1 MTRRLFFATVLL
13 MGTSALTAIAQ
24 TAPPTRIRG
33 MIAALDG
40 NTLTVNSRDGQ
51 KLEITLTDPLTVA
64 TVKKLDLSA
73 IEPNSYVG
81 IATRTGADG
90 KLTALEV
97 LVFPE
102 AMRGRAKD
110 IMAGT
115 GNREHDDERHS
126 ERRGNG
132 DLGTRIIRRLQGRK
146 PGHNRPAGG
155 SGRDFRSGRTRGPE
169 NGRTRVLCRH
179 KERRRQATSG
189 PNHGGEGWGCA
200 ADVVWRGRVRRS
212 HPNSA
217 LGWPPASANELI
229 GYRDSKLRQ
238 RLLITPHRLGAVV
251 GPLISPPFAFSIAAN
266 NCPQRR
272 SARSRISHAWAP

>member
-102 AMRGRAKD
+102 AMRG
-110 IMAGT
+110 AGEGHYGWDLEAGST
-115 GNREHDDERHS
+115 MT
-126 ERRGNG
+126 NG
-132 DLGTRIIRRLQGRK
+132 TVKG
-146 PGHNRPAGG
+146 A
-155 SGRDFRSGRTRGPE
+155 
-169 NGRTRVLCRH
+169 VM
-179 KERRRQATSG
+179 ATSG
-189 PNHGGEGWGCA
+189 RELSVAYKDGSQA
-200 ADVVWRGRVRRS
+200 ITV
-212 HPNSA
+212 
-217 LGWPPASANELI
+217 PPAAPVVTFAPAERADLKTGAPVFFAATKNAE
-229 GYRDSKLRQ
+229 GKLQ
-238 RLLITPHRLGAVV
+238 AGQITV
-251 GPLISPPFAFSIAAN
+251 GKDGVAPPM
-266 NCPQRR
+266 
-272 SARSRISHAWAP
+272 